1 MHCPVSD
8 ILQQPC
14 KVETVTAV
22 VIVSYDLFL
31 FLAVLGLHWASLV
44 AQMVKNPPSM
54 QETWVFTAAWGPL
67 SSCGAQALGTWA
79 SVAEARRLIC
89 CSSRALKPRLHS
101 CGAQAKLLWSLQ
113 DHPSSGIVPCLL
125 HWQVDSLSLS
135 HHGSPCWYYLRGD
148 ETETQRGFVTWPR
161 SHSK

>member
-54 QETWVFTAAWGPL
+54 QETWVFTAARGPL

-79 SVAEARRLIC
+79 SVAVARGLRNCGSPALERRLN
-89 CSSRALKPRLHS
+89 S
-101 CGAQAKLLWSLQ
+101 C
-113 DHPSSGIVPCLL
+113 DP
-125 HWQVDSLSLS
+125 QV
-135 HHGSPCWYYLRGD
+135 
-148 ETETQRGFVTWPR
+148 
-161 SHSK
+161 